1 MSTESNPLKRNI
13 SAERQIKI
21 LTDTKEKYLQ
31 YKQEKM
37 IELERIESDI
47 SQIDAQIANIMMK
60 KSRRKKLY
68 EQR

>member
-13 SAERQIKI
+13 SAAKQIKA
-21 LTDTKEKYLQ
+21 LTDEKEKYLKHQ
-31 YKQEKM
+31 QEIR

>member
-13 SAERQIKI
+13 SADRQIKA
-21 LTDTKEKYLQ
+21 LAETKEKYLQ
-31 YKQEKM
+31 YKQEKQ

-47 SQIDAQIANIMMK
+47 SQIDAQIANILMK